1 MIRGRAREAVWQ
13 ILETASFDVEE
24 GDGLIDLSAIRD
36 DECVVVLCSDDAEE
50 IAAFDETRYQFRAG
64 DEKIGCIKLLVS
76 FNERAETENVI
87 RWGEDEIAEYA
98 GMAAVAGMLGLELG
112 IDFERKPEPK
122 ELQPESETE
131 PEPEPENRA
140 AGPEI
145 PHLPVKVTHDY
156 AVRISGQKGKATCR
170 FIPHWFYSWESSGE
184 KEFRDRMVNFDAADS
199 GAINAINGLPSVI
212 DIADI
217 VEEAIDAEADILTP
231 TIQRK
236 EAEEQI
242 IPQVI
247 DLLTKNV
254 RIKQESGD
262 TISLENK
269 IIRPDRNNI
278 SVDLRLVYVPVW
290 QIRGKKIVEINA
302 FNGEIL
308 CEPMD
313 DGVEII

>member
-36 DECVVVLCSDDAEE
+36 NECVVVLCSDDNEE

-64 DEKIGCIKLLVS
+64 DEKIECIKLLVS
-76 FNERAETENVI
+76 FNEQAGTKNLV
-87 RWGEDEIAEYA
+87 RWGEEEISEYA
-98 GMAAVAGMLGLELG
+98 GMAAVAGILGLELG
-112 IDFERKPEPK
+112 IDFGRRTEPK
-122 ELQPESETE
+122 DVQPAPPGVAS
-131 PEPEPENRA
+131 
-140 AGPEI
+140 GPEI
-145 PHLPVKVTHDY
+145 PHLPVKVTGEY
-156 AVRISGQKGKATCR
+156 AVRISGEHGKATCR
-170 FIPHWFYSWESSGE
+170 FIPHWFYSWKSFGE
-184 KEFRDRMVNFDAADS
+184 KSFRDRTISFDAGES
-199 GAINAINGLPSVI
+199 GAISAINGLPSDI

-217 VEEAIDAEADILTP
+217 VEESIDAEADILTP

-242 IPQVI
+242 LEQVI
-247 DLLTKNV
+247 ESLTKNV

-278 SVDLRLVYVPVW
+278 TIDLRLVYVPVW

-302 FNGEIL
+302 FNGDIL

>member
-36 DECVVVLCSDDAEE
+36 DECVVVLCSDDVEE
-50 IAAFDETRYQFRAG
+50 ITAFDETRYQFRAG
-64 DEKIGCIKLLVS
+64 DEKVECIKLLVS
-76 FNERAETENVI
+76 FREEADTKNVV

-98 GMAAVAGMLGLELG
+98 GMAAVAGILGLELG
-112 IDFERKPEPK
+112 IDFGRKPEPK
-122 ELQPESETE
+122 EQQ
-131 PEPEPENRA
+131 PEPESVA
-140 AGPEI
+140 SGPEI
-145 PHLPVKVTHDY
+145 PHLPVKVTREY
-156 AVRISGQKGKATCR
+156 AVRISGQKGEATCR
-170 FIPHWFYSWESSGE
+170 FIPHWFYSWKSSGE
-184 KEFRDRMVNFDAADS
+184 KVFRDKTISFDAGES
-199 GAINAINGLPSVI
+199 GAINAINGLPSDI
-212 DIADI
+212 DIANI
-217 VEEAIDAEADILTP
+217 VEESIDAKADILTP

-242 IPQVI
+242 VPEVI
-247 DLLTKNV
+247 DSLTKNV

-278 SVDLRLVYVPVW
+278 HVDLRLVYVPVW

-302 FNGEIL
+302 FNGDIL